1 MEKNKGIILK
11 SYQPYTC
18 KVVILDADFGKITA
32 VPHRENMSN
41 GLCVSYYLQEQPNI
55 YFMRDIEIIDMPMAL
70 GKEDILFVHH
80 ILELCY
86 YFIPMG
92 GCAPGIFPLLV
103 KMYDSPHIFQSTLLK
118 KIFLFQCFTVLGLYP
133 EGRRFQDPLF
143 LYLST
148 ASIDNL
154 ADQSV
159 DLVNEREL
167 DTWLLHCI
175 SVHPCIEH
183 FKTINFLHT
192 HRVV

>member
-1 MEKNKGIILK
+1 MEKNKGIVLK

-18 KVVILDADFGKITA
+18 KVILLDADYGKITA

-41 GLCVSYYLQEQPNI
+41 GVCISYYLQEQPNI
-55 YFMRDIEIIDMPMAL
+55 FFMRDIEIIDMPMAL
-70 GKEDILFVHH
+70 AREDIFFVHH

-92 GCAPGIFPLLV
+92 ACVPGIFPLLV
-103 KMYDSPHIFQSTLLK
+103 KLYDSPHVFENVLLK

-133 EGRRFQDPLF
+133 EGKKFQDPFF

-159 DLVNEREL
+159 DLVHEKEL
-167 DTWLLHCI
+167 DNWLLHCI
-175 SVHPCIEH
+175 SVHPRIEH